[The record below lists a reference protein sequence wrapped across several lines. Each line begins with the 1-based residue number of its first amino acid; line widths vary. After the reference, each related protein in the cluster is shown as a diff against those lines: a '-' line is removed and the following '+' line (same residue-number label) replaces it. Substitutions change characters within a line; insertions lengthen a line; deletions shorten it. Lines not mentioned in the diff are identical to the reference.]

1 MTIVTEPG
9 DKAVGE
15 RIICQYRRE
24 ERAVLVQLTGGH
36 RGLRR
41 VIRGLPA
48 EAVVDK
54 KWKIIDRKEDRITI
68 AKRVPVV
75 MYH

>member
-1 MTIVTEPG
+1 MTTVTEPG

-24 ERAVLVQLTGGH
+24 DRAVLVQLTGGH
-36 RGLRR
+36 RGMRR

-48 EAVVDK
+48 EAIVDK
-54 KWKIIDRKEDRITI
+54 KWKIIDRKKDD
-68 AKRVPVV
+68 AKVAERVPIV